1 MKNRPLNAKS
11 PGPSRQS
18 GRTPTPTADS
28 FNIKDCQQDY
38 FVKHRTNING
48 TAVLDSPRKS
58 GFIGLLMDIKAMLS

>member
-28 FNIKDCQQDY
+28 FNIKDY